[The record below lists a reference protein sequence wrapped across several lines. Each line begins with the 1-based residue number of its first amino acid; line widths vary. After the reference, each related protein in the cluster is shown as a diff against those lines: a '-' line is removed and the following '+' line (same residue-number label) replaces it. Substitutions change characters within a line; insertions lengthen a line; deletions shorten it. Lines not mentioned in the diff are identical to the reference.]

1 MKIGFDAKRAFNNRT
16 GLGNYGRFVLN
27 ALAQYGY
34 LQELFLYTPKI
45 SAELAT
51 ANAALSGFARLPPS
65 AFQTKLHPLWR
76 SFWVVNQ
83 LQKEGIDVFHGLSNE
98 LPVGLKKTNIK
109 SVVTIHDLIF
119 ERYPELFSRIDRF
132 IYHQKFKTACR
143 QADKIVAV
151 SQQTKRDIVTFYGI
165 EQSRIEVVYQDCD
178 AVFKTR
184 VLVEK
189 LEEVAQKYGLQ
200 TPYLLSVGS
209 IETRKNQLRLV
220 QAFREADLPNAQL
233 VLVGKATHYQRQ
245 IEDYIQRYQ
254 LGGSVKILNQVPF
267 VDLPALYQAATAA
280 VYISLFEG
288 FGIPVV
294 EALHSGVPVL
304 AASGSC
310 LEEAGGGGALY
321 ANPLDVS
328 DIANNLKIIWQHHPT
343 RQRLITDGQ
352 QHVAQFAA
360 PHVAAQLVRLYESL
374 G

>member
-34 LQELFLYTPKI
+34 IQELFLYTPKI

-98 LPVGLKKTNIK
+98 LPVGLKKANIK

-119 ERYPELFSRIDRF
+119 ERYPELFSPIDRF

-151 SQQTKRDIVTFYGI
+151 SQQTKRDIVAFYGI
-165 EQSRIEVVYQDCD
+165 EPNRIEVVYQDCD

-184 VLVEK
+184 LPAEK
-189 LEEVAQKYGLQ
+189 LAEVKQKYGLQ
-200 TPYLLSVGS
+200 TPYILSVGS

-220 QAFREADLPNAQL
+220 QAFRQADLENAQL
-233 VLVGKATHYQRQ
+233 VLVGKATNYQRQ
-245 IEDYIQRYQ
+245 IEEYIQRYQ

-280 VYISLFEG
+280 AYVSVFEG
-288 FGIPVV
+288 FGIPIV

-328 DIANNLKIIWQHHPT
+328 DIANNLKLVWQHQPT
-343 RQRLITDGQ
+343 RQRLVADGQ

-360 PHVAAQLVRLYESL
+360 PHVAARLMKLYETL
-374 G
+374 C